1 MQKPNQKEFRV
12 EKVIRRKGDELYVK
26 WKGYDDS
33 LNIWID
39 ERTYSINEWMS
50 EFSPKPKSIG
60 GTAKLNYICL
70 IMWQKHIWKATF
82 ADTSKFQKKID
93 LVFKIWNW
101 YW

>member
-26 WKGYDDS
+26 WKGYGDS

-60 GTAKLNYICL
+60 GTVKVELYLSYYVTKTYLKSNICWYI
-70 IMWQKHIWKATF
+70 
-82 ADTSKFQKKID
+82 
-93 LVFKIWNW
+93 
-101 YW
+101 

>member
-60 GTAKLNYICL
+60 GTVKVELYLSYYVRKTYLKSNICWYI
-70 IMWQKHIWKATF
+70 
-82 ADTSKFQKKID
+82 
-93 LVFKIWNW
+93 
-101 YW
+101 